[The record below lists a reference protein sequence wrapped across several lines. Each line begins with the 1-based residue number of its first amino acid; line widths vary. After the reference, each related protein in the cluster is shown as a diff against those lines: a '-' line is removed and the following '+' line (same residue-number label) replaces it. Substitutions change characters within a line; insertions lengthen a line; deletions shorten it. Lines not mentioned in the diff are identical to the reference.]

1 MEKPP
6 WSEHAFKSPKMNFK
20 VNLFN
25 HLYETPFTPLD
36 IPNLKVQSG
45 GLGLG
50 RGGIMRDKQVCF
62 KMLYRQNKAF

>member
-50 RGGIMRDKQVCF
+50 GGH
-62 KMLYRQNKAF
+62 NEG